1 MHMHKLATALAL
13 TALVASGS
21 AGGAELKVLI
31 TTAMKAAIDDLGPQ
45 FEKASGHTLR
55 ITYGPSG
62 ALAKRVADGEGVD
75 LIVIAGGVED
85 LIKQGKV
92 APDSRTDVARVRIG
106 VAVRKGAPKPDIG
119 TIDAFKRT
127 LVAAKSI
134 AYVDP
139 AAGGASGIYLARMLE
154 RIGLLAEVN
163 AKAKLA
169 RGGTEDMVS
178 AIVARGDAEIGLQQI
193 SEIMSVPG
201 ADLVGPLPDELQTV
215 TIYTVGVPA
224 SAKEAAAAKALVAFL
239 TAGAATP
246 VYKAKGL
253 DPG

>member
-1 MHMHKLATALAL
+1 MRKPLVAIATALTIL
-13 TALVASGS
+13 LSGDAS
-21 AGGAELKVLI
+21 AAELRVLI
-31 TTAMKAAIDDLGPQ
+31 TTAMKAAIDDLGPA
-45 FEKASGHTLR
+45 FEKATGHKLT

-62 ALAKRVADGEGVD
+62 ALAKRIANGEAVD
-75 LIVIAGGVED
+75 LVILAGGIDD

-92 APDSRTDVARVRIG
+92 VADSRRDVARVRIG

-119 TIDAFKRT
+119 TVEAFKQT
-127 LVAAKSI
+127 LLKAKSI

-139 AAGGASGIYLARMLE
+139 AAGGASGVYLAKMLE
-154 RIGLLAEVN
+154 RLGILKEVN
-163 AKAKLA
+163 AKARLA

-201 ADLVGPLPDELQTV
+201 AELVGPLPDELQTV
-215 TIYTVGVPA
+215 TVYNAGVPA
-224 SAKEAAAAKALVAFL
+224 TAKEAAAARAFTAFL
-239 TAGAATP
+239 TTPAAAA
-246 VYKAKGL
+246 VYKTKGL

>member
-1 MHMHKLATALAL
+1 MHKLVIALTLSALAAM
-13 TALVASGS
+13 TAS
-21 AGGAELKVLI
+21 AQSAELKVLI

-45 FEKASGHTLR
+45 FERASGHTLR

-62 ALAKRVADGEGVD
+62 ALAKRVADGEAVD
-75 LIVIAGGVED
+75 LVIVAGGIDELV
-85 LIKQGKV
+85 KQGKV
-92 APDSRTDVARVRIG
+92 AADGRADVARVRIG
-106 VAVRKGAPKPDIG
+106 VAARKGAPKPDIA
-119 TIDAFKRT
+119 TVDAFKRT

-163 AKAKLA
+163 AKARLA

-178 AIVARGDAEIGLQQI
+178 AIVARGEAEIGLQQI
-193 SEIMSVPG
+193 SEIMSVAG

-215 TIYTVGVPA
+215 TIYTAGVPV
-224 SAKEAAAAKALVAFL
+224 SAKEADGAKALVRFL
-239 TAGAATP
+239 TAPAATP
-246 VYKAKGL
+246 IYKAKGL